1 MAKGNPLLGTLR
13 RSIGDVTFYRRDG
26 EQISRARIRKIG
38 NPRTDAQTIRRLAFS
53 SASKTAQHLRGIVDH
68 SFQGLKYGQTSVNH
82 FVSMLA
88 KDIGSSIETALIDP
102 STAPY
107 GTAPVLPYAA
117 AGVAAG
123 AKMLISSGDL
133 PGLPFSFLSSSPYGW
148 LIGNAVSQDIDL
160 SEQYPT
166 NFESIF
172 GVPITDQLTFVFG
185 APVEL
190 DYISESELFY
200 GVRFAIGRINFKPLD
215 EIADLELFAN
225 FESADGATFNES
237 VIDMTRSD
245 AALVRGLKFTT
256 SQQRLVTF
264 GGTTSNRL
272 DPTGTF
278 AAGDVCLAGII
289 VSRFESGVWRRSTTR
304 LLQTPKTVAGTAVAW
319 EQNYGVNDVRDV
331 IELSVPSRR
340 ESETE
345 YLNKEPNA

>member
-26 EQISRARIRKIG
+26 EQVSRARIRKIG

-68 SFQGLKYGQTSVNH
+68 SFQGVRYGQTSVNH

-88 KDIGSSIETALIDP
+88 KDIGSSIESALIDP
-102 STAPY
+102 SDEPY

-133 PGLPFSFLSSSPYGW
+133 KSVPFEFLNSSPFGW
-148 LIGNAVSQDIDL
+148 NIGNQLNSGW
-160 SEQYPT
+160 SETGQHVED
-166 NFESIF
+166 FENIF
-172 GVPITDQLTFVFG
+172 GVPFTDQLTFVFG
-185 APVEL
+185 APQTLE
-190 DYISESELFY
+190 YISETELFY
-200 GVRFAIGRINFKPLD
+200 GVRFVWGRINFLPL
-215 EIADLELFAN
+215 ESVAGADLFA
-225 FESADGATFNES
+225 EASDGFAFNLEI
-237 VIDMTRSD
+237 IDDERSD
-245 AALVRGLKFTT
+245 MNLARTIKFTT
-256 SQQRLVTF
+256 NQGRLVVF
-264 GGTTSNRL
+264 GGSASDRK

-304 LLQTPKTVAGTAVAW
+304 LIRTPKNVSGTAVDW
-319 EQNYGVNDVRDV
+319 VQNYGVNDVRDV